1 MFLFTQETFA
11 AITAV
16 VETTLNEMVKSV
28 VVEVE
33 NAAVAADVE
42 ITIDHLKTEI
52 MSKRETRFFKNLP
65 GYYLDLE
72 KIDRFFLQVERVFDG
87 NKTLA
92 ELLCPAFL
100 TLPPNASY
108 SLSYDEAAVAFKK
121 SMHNARV
128 IIVVSYS

>member
-52 MSKRETRFFKNLP
+52 MSKRETRFF
-65 GYYLDLE
+65 
-72 KIDRFFLQVERVFDG
+72 
-87 NKTLA
+87 
-92 ELLCPAFL
+92 
-100 TLPPNASY
+100 
-108 SLSYDEAAVAFKK
+108 
-121 SMHNARV
+121 
-128 IIVVSYS
+128 